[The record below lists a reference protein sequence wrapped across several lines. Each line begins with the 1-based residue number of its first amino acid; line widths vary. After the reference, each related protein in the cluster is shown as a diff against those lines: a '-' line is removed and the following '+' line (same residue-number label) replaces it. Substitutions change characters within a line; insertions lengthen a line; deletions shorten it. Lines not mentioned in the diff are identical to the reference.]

1 MAIENFI
8 DSDSDC
14 DKLTGEEM
22 YFDSQDVARCGYAD
36 MLHDDARN
44 RKYMTAIRATVSS
57 FEGSNIRSLRVVD
70 IGTGTGLLSMMAV
83 QRARELDIP
92 ITVTAFEC
100 FPAMAKCAR
109 QVIRENGYENE
120 ITVIEMKSDSHP
132 GFKEEERA
140 DILITE
146 LFDTELIGEGALHS
160 YRHAIENFMKP
171 AFVAVPSK
179 GRIWIQVVESE
190 ELAMFNQLTLPGI
203 THPASVQQCPGS
215 GVLHDLQLSQ
225 LKPGKDFKKVTKP
238 RVAFEFDFT
247 SIDGLKLRDKT
258 VIDLNL
264 ENSTLPLNVGNLVLL
279 FWWDLTMS
287 DFDDTILSMAP
298 YYSND
303 PKEWREHWIQAIHYP
318 SLIRP
323 SDPPVDQSIIEGQ
336 SLSLTA
342 CHDDFSFWFTWDQ
355 TDSSPSKC
363 SCGFHIHFSRSRLR
377 QLNDIKRLQPLLEAI
392 ECRNPARVL
401 FIGDFSFLP
410 LILSQTPGCHVI
422 CLENGPLYQCYSETN
437 SISNL
442 EIIPSTANLPQVDL
456 VIAEPYFP
464 SNDLPCDSLNFWYQC
479 LEISSRLSDDQ
490 IIPNR
495 AKLKCLLVQF
505 DDLWK
510 IRSEVVDILGFNLDH
525 FDKLILEAASESD
538 DDFESQPLWEYPGK
552 AVTEQVTVFDWTW
565 SQFKKFDQ
573 LKCIKSDP
581 IQLEHVNRETMLVF
595 WTEFFVH
602 DKLINSNGPREPVQT
617 GQYIE
622 WDRTTKQ
629 GVSFISGIVR
639 PFSRTESIGSSVT
652 IRLGYE
658 LNQRKLKLIQCN

>member
-1 MAIENFI
+1 MAIG
-8 DSDSDC
+8 DLTGSDSDC
-14 DKLTGEEM
+14 DKVTGGRM
-22 YFDSQDVARCGYAD
+22 CFDSQDVARCGYAD

-57 FEGSNIRSLRVVD
+57 FQGANITSLRVVD

-83 QRARELDIP
+83 QTARALGIP

-100 FPAMAKCAR
+100 FPAMAQCAR
-109 QVIRENGYENE
+109 QVIRENGYESD
-120 ITVIEMKSDSHP
+120 ITVVQMKSDSHP

-179 GRIWIQVVESE
+179 GRVWIQVVESE
-190 ELAMFNQLTLPGI
+190 ELARFNQLTLPGI
-203 THPASVQQCPGS
+203 SHPASVEDCPGAGS
-215 GVLHDLQLSQ
+215 LHDLQLSQ
-225 LKPGKDFKKVTKP
+225 LEPGKDFKEVTKP
-238 RVAFEFDFT
+238 LVAFEFDFT
-247 SIDGLKLRDKT
+247 SIHSLKLRDRT
-258 VIDLNL
+258 GVHLNL
-264 ENSTLPLNVGNLVLL
+264 HNSTLPFKVRNLVLL

-298 YYSND
+298 YYSSD
-303 PKEWREHWIQAIHYP
+303 HKEWREHWIQAIYYP
-318 SLIRP
+318 SPITS
-323 SDPPVDQSIIEGQ
+323 SDPLVDHSIVQGR

-355 TDSSPSKC
+355 TDSSPSRC

-377 QLNDIKRLQPLLEAI
+377 QLNDIKRLQPLLDAI
-392 ECRNPARVL
+392 ECRNPSRVL
-401 FIGDFSFLP
+401 FIGHFSFLP
-410 LILSQTPGCHVI
+410 LILSQRSRCQVI
-422 CLENGPLYQCYSETN
+422 CLENGPLYQCYCETN
-437 SISNL
+437 CISNL

-456 VIAEPYFP
+456 VVAEPYFP
-464 SNDLPCDSLNFWYQC
+464 SNDLPCDSLDFWYQC
-479 LEISSRLSDDQ
+479 LEISSKLSDDQ

-495 AKLKCLLVQF
+495 TKLKCLLVQF

-510 IRSEVVDILGFNLDH
+510 IRSQVVNTLGFNLDH
-525 FDKLILEAASESD
+525 FDKLILEAANESD

-581 IQLEHVNRETMLVF
+581 IQLEDVNRETMLVF

-602 DKLINSNGPREPVQT
+602 DRLISSNGPREPVHT
-617 GQYIE
+617 GQYIQ

-629 GVSFISGIVR
+629 GVGFISGMVR
-639 PFSRTESIGSSVT
+639 PSSQTESIGSSLT